1 MLLYVRVVEC
11 ENLKLKF
18 IILNNSSWASCAS
31 VDRISV
37 RINENIKRLVLHLH
51 FINLL
56 HRIWKFTA
64 SYGGIFKL
72 QIFIII
78 RFTACGGNFRNEF
91 TALVL
96 NL

>member
-37 RINENIKRLVLHLH
+37 RINENIKRLVLHCFLLIH
-51 FINLL
+51 CIEFRNLL
-56 HRIWKFTA
+56 
-64 SYGGIFKL
+64 
-72 QIFIII
+72 
-78 RFTACGGNFRNEF
+78 
-91 TALVL
+91 LVMGEY
-96 NL
+96 

>member
-37 RINENIKRLVLHLH
+37 RMIENIKRLVLQLR

-64 SYGGIFKL
+64 FGEILRYKFSSYVDLLLLGEN
-72 QIFIII
+72 II
-78 RFTACGGNFRNEF
+78 N
-91 TALVL
+91 
-96 NL
+96 

>member
-1 MLLYVRVVEC
+1 MLSCVRVVEC
-11 ENLKLKF
+11 ESLKLKF

-31 VDRISV
+31 VDRICV
-37 RINENIKRLVLHLH
+37 RMNENIKRLVLHFR

-56 HRIWKFTA
+56 HRISILLLVVGK
-64 SYGGIFKL
+64 IKL

-78 RFTACGGNFRNEF
+78 KFTACGGK
-91 TALVL
+91 

>member
-1 MLLYVRVVEC
+1 MLSCVRVVKC

-37 RINENIKRLVLHLH
+37 RMNGNIKRLVLHFR

-56 HRIWKFTA
+56 HRILKFTA
-64 SYGGIFKL
+64 SYGGKL
-72 QIFIII
+72 SYKFSS
-78 RFTACGGNFRNEF
+78 
-91 TALVL
+91 
-96 NL
+96 

>member
-37 RINENIKRLVLHLH
+37 RMNENIKRLVLQLHLLIYCIE
-51 FINLL
+51 FGNLL
-56 HRIWKFTA
+56 LVM
-64 SYGGIFKL
+64 G
-72 QIFIII
+72 
-78 RFTACGGNFRNEF
+78 EF
-91 TALVL
+91 
-96 NL
+96 

>member
-37 RINENIKRLVLHLH
+37 RMNENIKRLVLQLY

-64 SYGGIFKL
+64 SYGGILRYKFSSYEYL
-72 QIFIII
+72 LLLGENFI
-78 RFTACGGNFRNEF
+78 N
-91 TALVL
+91 
-96 NL
+96 

>member
-37 RINENIKRLVLHLH
+37 RMNENIKRLVLHLLLM
-51 FINLL
+51 NLL
-56 HRIWKFTA
+56 HRIL
-64 SYGGIFKL
+64 IL
-72 QIFIII
+72 LLVV
-78 RFTACGGNFRNEF
+78 GGN
-91 TALVL
+91 
-96 NL
+96 

>member
-51 FINLL
+51 LFNLL
-56 HRIWKFTA
+56 HRI
-64 SYGGIFKL
+64 
-72 QIFIII
+72 
-78 RFTACGGNFRNEF
+78 
-91 TALVL
+91 
-96 NL
+96 